1 MFRDVSYGFRTMA
14 KSPGV
19 TAIAVL
25 TLALGIG
32 ANTAMFSVV
41 NAVLLRPLPY
51 RDPGRLVT
59 IRAQIPSMNITGAF
73 VEYNTYGEWWRARS
87 RSFESMAAFEPGSAI
102 LTAGGEPERL
112 TVYRVNAGFLSMI
125 GVRPA
130 LGRGFTSEEDQPGAA
145 RVAILS
151 HGLWTRRFGGGRA
164 LVGRQ
169 IQLDHNNYTVV
180 GVLPPAFDFYGADID
195 AYTPMA
201 ASTARVPGMPSVGV
215 HARLRPGVPL
225 SSAQAEIDGLCRG
238 WVAQYH
244 YPKDWGARIWTVR
257 GFLVRDVWSSL
268 VALGVA
274 VALVLLIACANV
286 ANLLLSRAG
295 ARRREMA
302 IRGTLGAGGARI
314 VRQLLT
320 ESAMLG
326 LLGGGL
332 GLLAAWGGV
341 RALAAASA
349 GYLPLQKTVSI
360 DSAVL
365 CFTLG
370 AALLT
375 VLLFGLAPALAAA
388 RTVLAENLNEGG
400 RSGGEGS
407 RGRRFSSALVIGE
420 VALALLLA
428 IGATLMARSLVRLQA
443 VNPGFNPDG
452 VLTASLT
459 LPAEGYDT
467 GPKQVAFF
475 RSLVARL
482 ESIPGVT
489 AAGMVS
495 HLPFSMSKTG
505 SDVVAEGA
513 PPRAPGEKLIAFTR
527 VVDPKYFPA
536 MQVRLL
542 KGRFFDERDPAG
554 GPVAMVNEALAK
566 RCWPN
571 QDPVGKRFAFGSGTL
586 YMVVGVTGDM
596 RETSL
601 ADQPDLEVFLPYAQI
616 PGRSMSLVVRAGTGP
631 MRVAPTVRAAIR
643 ELDKSLPLGKVGD
656 LARDVSHSTQGR
668 RFTVA
673 LLWAFAALA
682 LVLAAVGIYGVI
694 SYSVTRRTHE
704 IGVRMALGAERGRIA
719 GMVVGRAAL
728 LGGAGVAFGC
738 AGGLA
743 LTRLLRSLLYGVS
756 PTDPATF
763 AGASLFLLVV
773 ATLAAYIP
781 ARRAARVDPGVAL
794 RHE

>member
-1 MFRDVSYGFRTMA
+1 MFPDVFYGFRTMA

-59 IRAQIPSMNITGAF
+59 IRAQIPSMNIAGAF

-87 RSFESMAAFEPGSAI
+87 RSFESMAAFTPGSAI
-102 LTAGGEPERL
+102 LTAGGDPERL

-125 GVRPA
+125 GVRLS
-130 LGRGFTSEEDQPGAA
+130 LGRGFTPEEDQPGAA

-151 HGLWTRRFGGGRA
+151 HSLWTRRFGGDRGLAGRP
-164 LVGRQ
+164 

-180 GVLPPAFDFYGADID
+180 GVLPPDFDFYGQDID
-195 AYTPMA
+195 VYAPLA
-201 ASTARVPGMPSVGV
+201 ASTARVSGMPSVGV
-215 HARLRPGVPL
+215 HARLRPGVTVAR
-225 SSAQAEIDGLCRG
+225 AQAEIDALCRG
-238 WVAQYH
+238 WVDQYH
-244 YPKDWGARIWTVR
+244 YPKDWGARVMTIR
-257 GFLVRDVWSSL
+257 DFLVRDVGSSMA
-268 VALGVA
+268 ALGVA
-274 VALVLLIACANV
+274 VVLVLLIACANV
-286 ANLLLSRAG
+286 ANLLLARAG
-295 ARRREMA
+295 ARQREMA
-302 IRGTLGAGGARI
+302 IRSTLGASGGRI

-320 ESAMLG
+320 ESALLG

-360 DSAVL
+360 DSTVL
-365 CFTLG
+365 GFTLC

-375 VLLFGLAPALAAA
+375 ILLFGLAPALAAA

-400 RSGGEGS
+400 RSGGEGL
-407 RGRRFSSALVIGE
+407 RRRRFSAALVIGE

-459 LPAEGYDT
+459 LPAESYGT
-467 GPKQVAFF
+467 GPKQVNFF
-475 RSLVARL
+475 RGLIARL
-482 ESIPGVT
+482 ETIPGVT

-495 HLPFSMSKTG
+495 HLPFSLSKSG
-505 SDVVAEGA
+505 SDVTVEGA
-513 PPRAPGEKLIAFTR
+513 PPRGPGERLIAFTR
-527 VVDPKYFPA
+527 VIDPKYFPA

-542 KGRFFDERDPAG
+542 KGRFFDQRDPSG
-554 GPVAMVNEALAK
+554 GPVAIINETLAR

-571 QDPVGKRFAFGSGTL
+571 QDPVGKRFSFGGGTL
-586 YMVVGVTGDM
+586 HTVVGVIADM

-601 ADQPDLEVFLPYAQI
+601 ADQPDLEAFLPHAQM
-616 PGRSMSLVVRAGTGP
+616 PGRAMSLVVRTGTDP
-631 MRVAPTVRAAIR
+631 LRLAPAVRTAIR
-643 ELDKSLPLGKVGD
+643 ELDKSLPLVKVGA
-656 LARDVSHSTQGR
+656 LAENVSHSTQGR

-673 LLWAFAALA
+673 LLGAFAVLA
-682 LVLAAVGIYGVI
+682 LVLATVGIYGVI

-719 GMVVGRAAL
+719 GMVVGRAAM
-728 LGGAGVAFGC
+728 LGGAGVALGA

-743 LTRLLRSLLYGVS
+743 LTRLLRSMLYGVS
-756 PTDPATF
+756 ATDPAVF
-763 AGASLFLLVV
+763 AGASLFLLTV
-773 ATLAAYIP
+773 AALAGYIP